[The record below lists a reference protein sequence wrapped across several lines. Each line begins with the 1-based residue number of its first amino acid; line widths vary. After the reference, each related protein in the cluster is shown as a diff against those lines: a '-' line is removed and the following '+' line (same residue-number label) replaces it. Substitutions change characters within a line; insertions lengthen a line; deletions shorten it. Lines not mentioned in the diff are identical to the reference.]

1 MKQTVIL
8 VAMAWL
14 GVNGLYAQTG
24 VGAPGT
30 LAYYLVTNT
39 AAYGK
44 GHSPDN
50 DSECEVSG
58 WNYMDYSGTNFFL
71 LSNAVWSASFW
82 LKGVH
87 GLSATPIGISNSLA
101 GQGLITMISPRH
113 YLRARHMGT
122 LHRLVAFL
130 GTNNV
135 IYLRFPVEQAEAGPD
150 TDVGILDADVP
161 PAVGFLPV
169 IPANYANWL
178 PPDDFIQGIGMN
190 QGLMLFSQP
199 MALGRQFVVWNT
211 QASSPIGLPKT
222 WNVTIRGGDSSNP
235 EMLLISN
242 QLVLVSHNYY
252 IQGGPNYAAQI
263 GLINQQMHYL
273 SVHNHVGSDYQ
284 LTEYSFT
291 NWPTIGSKN

>member
-1 MKQTVIL
+1 MKQTIL
-8 VAMAWL
+8 LLALLWL
-14 GVNGLYAQTG
+14 GANTLYAQT
-24 VGAPGT
+24 AGT
-30 LAYYLVTNT
+30 LAYYLATNT
-39 AAYGK
+39 AAYAN
-44 GHSPDN
+44 GHSANN
-50 DSECEVSG
+50 DGECEVSG

-113 YLRARHMGT
+113 YLHARHMGT
-122 LHRLVAFL
+122 VHSLVAFL

-135 IYLRFPVEQAEAGPD
+135 IYLRYALEQAQAGPD
-150 TDVGILDADVP
+150 TDVGILNADVP

-169 IPANYANWL
+169 IPTNYADWL
-178 PPDDFIQGIGMN
+178 PTDSFVQGIGMN
-190 QGLMLFSQP
+190 QGLALFSQP
-199 MALGRQFVVWNT
+199 MVLGSSFVIWNSGMT
-211 QASSPIGLPKT
+211 APDGLPKE
-222 WNVTIRGGDSSNP
+222 WNYTLHGGDSSNP
-235 EMLLISN
+235 DVLLINN

-252 IQGGPNYAAQI
+252 VQGGPNYAAQI

-284 LTEYSFT
+284 LTQYSLT
-291 NWPTIGSKN
+291 NWPAIGR